1 MNMTDSQ
8 SDCMETTCEFFRQEK
23 SNMLAEFKHN
33 TVFAD
38 NNFGFLKFSKTE
50 NVFKF

>member
-23 SNMLAEFKHN
+23 SNIQN

-38 NNFGFLKFSKTE
+38 NTFGFLKFSKSE